1 MTYTISN
8 PAGGNCAR
16 AGTRSIVD
24 LVLSFELPMNV
35 ECKYLQLSH
44 YSSATGELIPRNPAP
59 DLPRFSASCSDPF
72 CSEAGLGLALPR
84 LEGSQYIA
92 QLWRLLYS
100 EEGILMSVCSRGGS
114 WLGMIACD
122 CIPRPHDARMLHNWP
137 DRLGVAVGEL
147 KPGPGP
153 SNFYSW
159 SGIYLS
165 LCQAR

>member
-8 PAGGNCAR
+8 PAGAIAHVQEPGR
-16 AGTRSIVD
+16 LYT
-24 LVLSFELPMNV
+24 LFSFELSMNV

-92 QLWRLLYS
+92 QL
-100 EEGILMSVCSRGGS
+100 
-114 WLGMIACD
+114 
-122 CIPRPHDARMLHNWP
+122 
-137 DRLGVAVGEL
+137 
-147 KPGPGP
+147 
-153 SNFYSW
+153 
-159 SGIYLS
+159 
-165 LCQAR
+165 